1 MPSQRTLLGAVTLA
15 TIVFGACSSS
25 DSTAPAASNRV
36 SLGFQIARSTAASSL
51 MSSSMA
57 WDGAAS
63 VGLQVPSASANVT
76 TTAAGLM
83 IARQSD
89 TIVVTKA
96 QFVVS
101 DVRLRSVIGG
111 CADEAMGASRDKKND
126 ASECPKIRLG
136 PFLVDIPVTGEDG
149 ARISVNVPAGT
160 YGNVRMKL
168 HKVDA
173 NNALDLPFQQQNPD
187 FRNISVRLEGTYNR
201 VPFVFTNDLT
211 TMINVPLVKPLVI
224 KTGGDQIT
232 VSVDIAAWFVR
243 ASGGLYSPALA
254 NTPGSIRGTVNANI
268 QRAFRAFRD
277 QDLDGRED

>member
-1 MPSQRTLLGAVTLA
+1 MPSQRSVIGVVMLGTVA
-15 TIVFGACSSS
+15 IGACSSS

-36 SLGFQIARSTAASSL
+36 TLGFQIARSTAATSL
-51 MSSSMA
+51 MSSSMG

-63 VGLQVPSASANVT
+63 AGLPLVGASPNVI

-101 DVRLRSVIGG
+101 DVRLRSVIGA
-111 CADEAMGASRDKKND
+111 CADEAMGTSSGKKND
-126 ASECPKIRLG
+126 ISDCPEIRVG

-149 ARISVNVPAGT
+149 ARITVDVPAGT

-211 TMINVPLVKPLVI
+211 TMINVPLAKPLVI
-224 KTGGDQIT
+224 KTGDQIT
-232 VSVDIAAWFVR
+232 VSVDLSAWFVR
-243 ASGGLYSPALA
+243 AAGGLYSPALA
-254 NTPGSIRGTVNANI
+254 NTPGSIRGTVSGNI
-268 QRAFRAFRD
+268 ERAFRAFRD
-277 QDLDGRED
+277 QNRDGRED

>member
-1 MPSQRTLLGAVTLA
+1 
-15 TIVFGACSSS
+15 
-25 DSTAPAASNRV
+25 
-36 SLGFQIARSTAASSL
+36 
-51 MSSSMA
+51 
-57 WDGAAS
+57 
-63 VGLQVPSASANVT
+63 
-76 TTAAGLM
+76 M

-101 DVRLRSVIGG
+101 DVRLRSVIGA
-111 CADEAMGASRDKKND
+111 CADEAKSSSNDKKND
-126 ASECPKIRLG
+126 FSECPEIRVG

-149 ARISVNVPAGT
+149 ARISVDVPAGT

-254 NTPGSIRGTVNANI
+254 NTPGSIRGTVSANI
-268 QRAFRAFRD
+268 ERAFRAFRD
-277 QDLDGRED
+277 QNLDGRED

>member
-1 MPSQRTLLGAVTLA
+1 MPSQRSVIGAVMLGTVA
-15 TIVFGACSSS
+15 IGACSSS

-63 VGLQVPSASANVT
+63 VGLQVQSASANVT

-101 DVRLRSVIGG
+101 DVRLRSVIGA
-111 CADEAMGASRDKKND
+111 CADAAKSSSNDKKND
-126 ASECPKIRLG
+126 FSECPEIRVG

-160 YGNVRMKL
+160 YGNVRIKL

-254 NTPGSIRGTVNANI
+254 NTPGSIRGTVSANI
-268 QRAFRAFRD
+268 ERAFRAFRD
-277 QDLDGRED
+277 QNLDGRED

>member
-1 MPSQRTLLGAVTLA
+1 MPSQRSVIGAVMLGTVA
-15 TIVFGACSSS
+15 IGACSSS

-63 VGLQVPSASANVT
+63 VGLQLLGASANVTTNVT

-101 DVRLRSVIGG
+101 DVRLRSVIGT
-111 CADEAMGASRDKKND
+111 CADEATGTSSGKKND
-126 ASECPKIRLG
+126 FSECPEIRVG

-254 NTPGSIRGTVNANI
+254 NTDRKSVV
-268 QRAFRAFRD
+268 
-277 QDLDGRED
+277 

>member
-1 MPSQRTLLGAVTLA
+1 MPTQRSVIGAIMLGTVA
-15 TIVFGACSSS
+15 FGACSSS
-25 DSTAPAASNRV
+25 DSTGPAASNRV
-36 SLGFQIARSTAASSL
+36 SLGFQIARSTAATSL

-63 VGLQVPSASANVT
+63 AGVQLQGASPNVT
-76 TTAAGLM
+76 TTVAGLM

-101 DVRLRSVIGG
+101 DVRLRSVIGS
-111 CADEAMGASRDKKND
+111 CADEAMGTSSGKKND
-126 ASECPKIRLG
+126 FSECPEIRVG

-149 ARISVNVPAGT
+149 ARIAVDVPAGT

-173 NNALDLPFQQQNPD
+173 NNALNLPFQQQNPD

-224 KTGGDQIT
+224 KTGDQIT
-232 VSVDIAAWFVR
+232 VSVDVSAWFVR
-243 ASGGLYSPALA
+243 AAGGLYSPALA
-254 NTPGSIRGTVNANI
+254 NTPGSIRGTVSGNI
-268 QRAFRAFRD
+268 ERAFRAFRD
-277 QDLDGRED
+277 QNRDGRED